1 MDRDDLKET
10 TTPQEETIGERFR
23 PVPGS
28 EEEIEETEA
37 FKRSPTPQEI
47 FRPREPGPHPRP

>member
-10 TTPQEETIGERFR
+10 HTPQQETISERYR

-28 EEEIEETEA
+28 EDAIEETEA
-37 FKRSPTPQEI
+37 FKREPAPQEI
-47 FRPREPGPHPRP
+47 FRPHEPGPHPRP